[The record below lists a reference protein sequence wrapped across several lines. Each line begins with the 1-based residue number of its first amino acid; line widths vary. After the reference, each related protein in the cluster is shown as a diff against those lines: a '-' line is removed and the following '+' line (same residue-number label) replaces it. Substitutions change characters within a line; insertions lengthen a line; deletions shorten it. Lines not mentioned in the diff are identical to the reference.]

1 MAKAYLK
8 ILINS
13 HSEDAVLDR
22 LKKIPEVKAADLTM
36 GEQDLIAVVEAETF
50 DDLVQVVLGEVRSIQ
65 GITRTITNLAIS

>member
-1 MAKAYLK
+1 MARAYLK

-13 HSEDAVLDR
+13 HSEDAVLGG

-36 GEQDLIAVVEAETF
+36 GEQDLIAVIEADTF
-50 DDLVQVVLGEVRSIQ
+50 DDLVQVVLGEVRRVP